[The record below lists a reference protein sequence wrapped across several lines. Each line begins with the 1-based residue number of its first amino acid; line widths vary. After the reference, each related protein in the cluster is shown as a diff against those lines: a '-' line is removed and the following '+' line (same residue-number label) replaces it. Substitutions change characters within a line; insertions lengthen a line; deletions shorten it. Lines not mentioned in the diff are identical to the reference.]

1 MESYNLVSFLGLFAL
16 IGLAYLLSAHRSK
29 VSWKMVAWALG
40 LQLLFG
46 LFVFL
51 LPQGRQ
57 LFWLLNSLV
66 VQVLGV
72 SGEGIRF
79 LFGPLALG
87 PGQEGS
93 LGFILAFQ
101 TLPSI
106 IFFSALVAILYYLKV
121 MPWVIRVFAKL
132 FTKTLG
138 ISGAEGVSVASNI
151 FVGVESTLTIK
162 PHLAKMT
169 ASELCTILT
178 AGMATVAS
186 NILALYVFT
195 LQGVFPA
202 IAGHL
207 ISASFISA
215 PAAVLMAKLL
225 LPETGQPE
233 TLGLAIHPHYDRDSG
248 FFEAVINGAQSG
260 VQLILGIGAL
270 LVAVLGLVALA
281 NLGLGALG
289 SLAGLDLTLQ
299 TLLGYLFYPFS
310 LLVGIPLE
318 DAVAI
323 SRILGERLVVTEV
336 VSYQD
341 LAQLAQS
348 GQMLHPRS
356 LVIASYVLCGFAHF
370 ASLAIF
376 VGGAAALAPERTKAI
391 AQVGLRALLAATLAC
406 LMTGAIAG
414 TFYNH
419 TSLLLAG

>member
-1 MESYNLVSFLGLFAL
+1 MESYNLVSFLGLFGL
-16 IGLAYLLSAHRSK
+16 IGLAYLLSAHRAK
-29 VSWKMVAWALG
+29 ISWKMVAWALG

-57 LFWLLNSLV
+57 LFWLLNGLV
-66 VQVLGV
+66 VEVLGV
-72 SGEGIRF
+72 SGEGVRF

-101 TLPSI
+101 TLPAI
-106 IFFSALVAILYYLKV
+106 LFFSALVAILYYLRV

-169 ASELCTILT
+169 PSELCTVLT

-207 ISASFISA
+207 ISASIISA

-225 LPETGQPE
+225 LPETGEPE
-233 TLGLAIHPHYDRDSG
+233 TLGLTIHPHYDRESS
-248 FFEAVINGAQSG
+248 FFEAVINGAQAG

-270 LVAVLGLVALA
+270 LVAVLGLVALV

-289 SLAGLDLTLQ
+289 DLAGLDLKLQ

-318 DAVAI
+318 DAVQI
-323 SRILGERLVVTEV
+323 SRIIGERLVVTEV

-348 GQMLHPRS
+348 GQMVHQRS

-391 AQVGLRALLAATLAC
+391 AGVGLRALLAATLAC

-414 TFYNH
+414 TFYNQ